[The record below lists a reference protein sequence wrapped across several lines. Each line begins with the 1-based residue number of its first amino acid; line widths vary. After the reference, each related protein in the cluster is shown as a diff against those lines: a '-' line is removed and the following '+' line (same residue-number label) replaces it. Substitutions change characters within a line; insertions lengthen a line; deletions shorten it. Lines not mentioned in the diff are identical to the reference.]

1 MLCEQRRAMKSQT
14 QIRTKEITQEFI
26 MVDNV
31 NSNQATAQ
39 TEGAQNLNDKYG
51 FDMIT
56 SVELMFAKLQNDLAV
71 ENREYAKSRIEG
83 IKAKQKDQKDIS
95 DCIVALRGYIKGV
108 TEGDKEITV
117 DSKWVDKINKWTPE
131 GSSSLISAKT
141 TKADIDACIAS
152 LQGIQETK
160 GSDIQQDMIFVQDFM
175 SKVSSYSQ
183 GAISAISKSGDTLTS
198 IARG

>member
-1 MLCEQRRAMKSQT
+1 
-14 QIRTKEITQEFI
+14 

-31 NSNQATAQ
+31 SNGQATAQ
-39 TEGAQNLNDKYG
+39 TQATEGAKDKYG

-108 TEGDKEITV
+108 TEGDKSIIIN
-117 DSKWVDKINKWTPE
+117 DPKLINNINKWTPE
-131 GSSSLISAKT
+131 GSKSLISALS

>member
-1 MLCEQRRAMKSQT
+1 MVEFNPNAT
-14 QIRTKEITQEFI
+14 Q
-26 MVDNV
+26 
-31 NSNQATAQ
+31 AAQ
-39 TEGAQNLNDKYG
+39 TEQTGQTKDKHG

-83 IKAKQKDQKDIS
+83 IKAKQKEQKEIS
-95 DCIVALRGYIKGV
+95 DLIVALRGKISDVEKDTAEV
-108 TEGDKEITV
+108 EI
-117 DSKWVDKINKWTPE
+117 DISAADINKWADKGTIITLKD
-131 GSSSLISAKT
+131 GKC
-141 TKADIDACIAS
+141 TKAAVNAAIAS
-152 LQGIQETK
+152 LQSIQETK

>member
-1 MLCEQRRAMKSQT
+1 
-14 QIRTKEITQEFI
+14 
-26 MVDNV
+26 MVENI
-31 NSNQATAQ
+31 NNGQATAQ
-39 TEGAQNLNDKYG
+39 TEATQETKDKYG

-83 IKAKQKDQKDIS
+83 IKAKQAEQKEISNLIASLRTKIAGLTKDDAEVKITDQKFLD
-95 DCIVALRGYIKGV
+95 D
-108 TEGDKEITV
+108 
-117 DSKWVDKINKWTPE
+117 INKWTPK
-131 GSSSLISAKT
+131 GSSSLISGNT
-141 TKADIDACIAS
+141 NKAGVEACIAS
-152 LQGIQETK
+152 LQSIQETK

-175 SKVSSYSQ
+175 SKVASYSQ

>member
-1 MLCEQRRAMKSQT
+1 
-14 QIRTKEITQEFI
+14 
-26 MVDNV
+26 MVDNIN
-31 NSNQATAQ
+31 NSQATAQ
-39 TEGAQNLNDKYG
+39 TEATQDTKDKYG

-108 TEGDKEITV
+108 TDGGKEITV
-117 DSKWVDKINKWTPE
+117 DSEWVDKINKWTPE

-141 TKADIDACIAS
+141 TKADIDACIAN

>member
-1 MLCEQRRAMKSQT
+1 MEAINSNATQGASQT
-14 QIRTKEITQEFI
+14 ENASGK
-26 MVDNV
+26 
-31 NSNQATAQ
+31 S
-39 TEGAQNLNDKYG
+39 G

-83 IKAKQKDQKDIS
+83 IKAKQEDQKKIS
-95 DCIVALRGYIKGV
+95 DLIVALRGKIAN
-108 TEGDKEITV
+108 
-117 DSKWVDKINKWTPE
+117 VDKDDTKVKVDISAGEINKWANKGTII
-131 GSSSLISAKT
+131 SLDKDGKC
-141 TKADIDACIAS
+141 TKAAINAAIAS
-152 LQGIQETK
+152 LQSVQETK

-183 GAISAISKSGDTLTS
+183 GAISAISKSGDVLTA

>member
-1 MLCEQRRAMKSQT
+1 
-14 QIRTKEITQEFI
+14 
-26 MVDNV
+26 
-31 NSNQATAQ
+31 
-39 TEGAQNLNDKYG
+39 
-51 FDMIT
+51 
-56 SVELMFAKLQNDLAV
+56 
-71 ENREYAKSRIEG
+71 
-83 IKAKQKDQKDIS
+83 
-95 DCIVALRGYIKGV
+95 
-108 TEGDKEITV
+108 
-117 DSKWVDKINKWTPE
+117 
-131 GSSSLISAKT
+131 SAKT